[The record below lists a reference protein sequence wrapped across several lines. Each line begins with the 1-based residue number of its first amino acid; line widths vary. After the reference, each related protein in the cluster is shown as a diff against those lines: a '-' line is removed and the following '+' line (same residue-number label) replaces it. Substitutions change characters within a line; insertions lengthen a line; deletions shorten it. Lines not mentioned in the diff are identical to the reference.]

1 MNLKNLEY
9 LTDYVSEAGFP
20 KPVLLEL
27 KEKIKGAPS
36 DFTIEHQPDFGSD
49 AVTAILFFKNWKQ
62 TDLYYFSHYRLIL
75 TRENGKD
82 CLQQIFYCGKKGPV
96 IELQKGYNLLCGR
109 PVYREKLLSHLQEE
123 YNTWVQL
130 NFQETDSMGNFRFQY
145 FHDGY
150 GYDLTKVIPNFPFL
164 ELDDPNT
171 LNKLIIGLK
180 QGNWEKVTL
189 NLNGQIKTYYIE
201 ALPQFKSLRI
211 YDNDRKQ
218 LSGKALMLEIA
229 LHQQGHNM
237 PIPEPEKEKETTIL
251 EEAAGKKGK
260 GRNKRLRA

>member
-9 LTDYVSEAGFP
+9 LTGYVSEAGFP
-20 KPVLLEL
+20 EPVLLEL

-49 AVTAILFFKNWKQ
+49 AVTAILYFKNWKQ

-75 TRENGKD
+75 TKDDGKD
-82 CLQQIFYCGKKGPV
+82 CLQQIFYSGKKGPV
-96 IELQKGYNLLCGR
+96 LELLKGYNLLCGR

-130 NFQETDSMGNFRFQY
+130 NFQETDSTGNFRYHY

-150 GYDLTKVIPNFPFL
+150 GYDLTKVLPTFPFL
-164 ELDDPNT
+164 ELDDPNS
-171 LNKLIIGLK
+171 LDRLVIGLK
-180 QGNWEKVTL
+180 QGNREMVTI
-189 NLNGQIKTYYIE
+189 NLNGQIKTYYIV

-211 YDNDRKQ
+211 YDNDKKQ
-218 LSGKALMLEIA
+218 LSGKALMLEIV
-229 LHQQGHNM
+229 LSQQGEN
-237 PIPEPEKEKETTIL
+237 IPVPELERPKETSIL
-251 EEAAGKKGK
+251 EEGAGKKGK
-260 GRNKRLRA
+260 MRSKRIRA